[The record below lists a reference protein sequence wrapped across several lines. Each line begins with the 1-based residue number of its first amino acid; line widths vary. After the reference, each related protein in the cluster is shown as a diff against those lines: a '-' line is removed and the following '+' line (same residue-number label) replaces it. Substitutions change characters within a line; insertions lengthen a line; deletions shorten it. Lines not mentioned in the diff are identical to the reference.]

1 MKAIK
6 VNKANFSVDQFIGG
20 QFAIVDNT
28 NQRIVFGGD
37 SANEDDYNQE
47 YINDVFNNWNGELNS
62 DYKIED

>member
-1 MKAIK
+1 MKTIK
-6 VNKANFSVDQFIGG
+6 VNKTNFSVDQFIGG

-62 DYKIED
+62 DYKIEA